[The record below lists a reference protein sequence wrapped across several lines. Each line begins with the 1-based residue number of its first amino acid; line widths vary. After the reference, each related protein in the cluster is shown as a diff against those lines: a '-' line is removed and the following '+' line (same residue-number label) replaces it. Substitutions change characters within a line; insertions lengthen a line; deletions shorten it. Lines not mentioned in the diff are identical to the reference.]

1 MPNLKLDK
9 SFLRTSIMSEEDYKP
24 HFGDLIMPEDMQ
36 SVFKT
41 GGPPNFR
48 GKSMV
53 LMGPMGVGKTTLF
66 NKLTGSNCPTSAGGD
81 ACTTRNKMQ
90 FGFAPAD
97 ELRIVD
103 ITWLRII
110 RRAAYQKC
118 G

>member
-1 MPNLKLDK
+1 
-9 SFLRTSIMSEEDYKP
+9 MSEEDYEP

-66 NKLTGSNCPTSAGGD
+66 NKLTGSNCPTSAGSD

-103 ITWLRII
+103 TPGFASSGEQLT
-110 RRAAYQKC
+110 KNVDSFLLV